1 MPERNQYRI
10 SVSVNSWFRQE
21 DFGFVCSLFESFS
34 SKSYKLQAKF
44 YQFYQIHQILLQIL
58 FPGENSS
65 LVLLPFH
72 LSSANFIGILS
83 FLPLHHHIVCFGGFT
98 ESSFNFGQSSE
109 NCIKYCLISQGGML
123 TKSQLEENSETC
135 LVLILI
141 PKYEIQ
147 CYGSYAVSRIIQ
159 IDCMSANSEK

>member
-1 MPERNQYRI
+1 MNHSI
-10 SVSVNSWFRQE
+10 
-21 DFGFVCSLFESFS
+21 LESFS
-34 SKSYKLQAKF
+34 SKFYHSTFLQQTSAEVFPNF
-44 YQFYQIHQILLQIL
+44 YETLLGFY
-58 FPGENSS
+58 
-65 LVLLPFH
+65 
-72 LSSANFIGILS
+72 LS
-83 FLPLHHHIVCFGGFT
+83 LPLHHHIICYGGFK

-109 NCIKYCLISQGGML
+109 NCIKYCLISQGGVL

>member
-1 MPERNQYRI
+1 MNHSI
-10 SVSVNSWFRQE
+10 
-21 DFGFVCSLFESFS
+21 LESFS
-34 SKSYKLQAKF
+34 SKFFYHSTFLQQTSAEVFPYETSLGF
-44 YQFYQIHQILLQIL
+44 Y
-58 FPGENSS
+58 
-65 LVLLPFH
+65 
-72 LSSANFIGILS
+72 LS
-83 FLPLHHHIVCFGGFT
+83 LHHHIICYGGFT

-109 NCIKYCLISQGGML
+109 NCIKYCLISQGGVL

-147 CYGSYAVSRIIQ
+147 CYGSYVVSRIIQ